1 MRKQISFF
9 AIMLCA
15 LFLVSG
21 LSYAQD
27 LETSPENTIKA
38 TCAQQVFADALI
50 ADAASVNEES
60 PEVDIQAWIYKNFQ
74 NPAVIQKVLD
84 CPEIANLD
92 AEDNFK
98 IPPVEYQFPAGRKI
112 VVNYET
118 QPKILKQRML
128 IAGKRSLPCTT
139 NDCISPQVGAPGDTN
154 IWTNTEP
161 AWYAILIVQAGALD
175 SYIGEKK
182 NNVISLKYL
191 EENIDKF
198 YPHNYNEGTMPV
210 SSSMCTTRSA
220 FADDNDIVNIA
231 ATKSVGLESYGD
243 EDGDGKKD
251 TNDYYIAGDVNLQW
265 VTWSEVAADVIITI
279 VTWGGGAV
287 VVGAT
292 KGLRAAKVGKNL
304 VKSIKVLKEVDAV
317 KDYVNIVNKA
327 SRAAEELKAIDK
339 VTDAA
344 RWASKSDE
352 IKDLEKVMKE
362 AEKTGDV
369 KKYKEAVSSF
379 EKIQNLRRG
388 MKAWKIPQ
396 RGNVIARSWRIAK
409 GFTKLMRSGKT
420 ISKAEKVA
428 RAGMKS
434 GKIRNWLFINTV
446 KNGARLAKME
456 SQAGLL
462 YGALKF
468 TGDMYDWSETSS
480 GEFTSNIELKPLGL
494 LSGDDLTGQENVV
507 NYGMW
512 LMWAGDSMS
521 AEDDDAAFLQAM
533 DFANKF
539 QQDMQ
544 ETQDEESGKGRSAG
558 SMCDVDIFVVRPIIK
573 NPDSDN
579 PELYYLI
586 MNDIPWSV
594 RTGG

>member
-1 MRKQISFF
+1 M
-9 AIMLCA
+9 
-15 LFLVSG
+15 
-21 LSYAQD
+21 
-27 LETSPENTIKA
+27 
-38 TCAQQVFADALI
+38 

-74 NPAVIQKVLD
+74 NPTVMQQVLD
-84 CPEIANLD
+84 CSEIKSLAD
-92 AEDNFK
+92 DDTMSV
-98 IPPVEYQFPAGRKI
+98 PPVEYRFPLGRKI

-128 IAGKRSLPCTT
+128 IANKKSIPCTT
-139 NDCISPQVGAPGDTN
+139 NDCISPKIGAPGDTN

-161 AWYAILIVQAGALD
+161 AWYGILVVQAGALD
-175 SYIGEKK
+175 QYIGEMK
-182 NNVISLKYL
+182 NNVISLKYI
-191 EENIDKF
+191 EENVSKF
-198 YPHNYNEGTMPV
+198 YPSNYNEGTMPV

-231 ATKSVGLESYGD
+231 TKKSVGIESYGD
-243 EDGDGKKD
+243 ENGDGQKD

-265 VTWSEVAADVIITI
+265 VTWSEVALDVVITI
-279 VTWGGGAV
+279 VTWGGGTV
-287 VVGAT
+287 LIGAT
-292 KGLRAAKVGKNL
+292 KGLRAAKAGKTL
-304 VKSIKVLKEVDAV
+304 VKSIKVLKEVDTV
-317 KDYVNIVNKA
+317 KDYINIANKA
-327 SRAAEELKAIDK
+327 AKAAEELKAIDK

-344 RWASKSDE
+344 RWADKMDE
-352 IKDLEKVMKE
+352 IKDLEKTMKE
-362 AEKTGDV
+362 AEKVGDV
-369 KKYKEAVSSF
+369 KKYKEAVTTF
-379 EKIQNLRRG
+379 GKLQDLRRG

-396 RGNVIARSWRIAK
+396 RGNIIARSWRIAK
-409 GFTKLMRSGKT
+409 GFTKLIRGGKT
-420 ISKAEKVA
+420 ISRAEKVA

-434 GKIRNWLFINTV
+434 GKIRNWLFVNTI
-446 KNGARLAKME
+446 KNVASLARME
-456 SQAGLL
+456 RQAGLL

-468 TGDMYDWSETSS
+468 TGDMYDWTETST
-480 GEFTSNIELKPLGL
+480 GEFTSNIELKPFCL
-494 LSGDDLTGQENVV
+494 LSADDLPEQENVT

-512 LMWAGDSMS
+512 LMWAGDSLS

-539 QQDMQ
+539 HQDMQ
-544 ETQDEESGKGRSAG
+544 ETQDEESEKGRGSG

-586 MNDIPWSV
+586 MNDVPWSV